1 MRTLSTT
8 DLQELSIPE
17 QELLFNYCASR
28 GGSRAASNKALYLA
42 ISGLL
47 VMVFDYY
54 FSTSKP
60 FNGIF
65 TSWVSEAQSI
75 IITVSEFLIPVLVL
89 AYLWIANIR
98 NREEKT
104 LQLKVIES
112 GLDISK
118 LTEEEL
124 FIHLWLPVMRRVAQ
138 NSSKE

>member
-1 MRTLSTT
+1 
-8 DLQELSIPE
+8 
-17 QELLFNYCASR
+17 
-28 GGSRAASNKALYLA
+28 
-42 ISGLL
+42 
-47 VMVFDYY
+47 MVFDYY